1 MAVAA
6 AVAGWAAPAAPAAA
20 AGPAGYLTGG
30 GGAGGIFTGGGGGSF
45 GVGTGSGG
53 GAITAGGG
61 AASGCGVAGNEPDG
75 AVGRET
81 APQRD
86 AATACRSVEC
96 RARTAIVRRTRCA
109 PFFCTG
115 ARCTTAAGFGATNA
129 AGVRRCG
136 ARTAL
141 TPA

>member
-6 AVAGWAAPAAPAAA
+6 AVAGWAAPEAPAAA
-20 AGPAGYLTGG
+20 AGPAGYLP
-30 GGAGGIFTGGGGGSF
+30 GGGGGSF

-81 APQRD
+81 APERD
-86 AATACRSVEC
+86 AATACRSLEC